1 VRFSTLRVSFLLS
14 IKKIKEMKRN
24 AVLIALF
31 CLVLQVADAQKA
43 LILKKYTVEYAVK
56 NAGIKS
62 TGRFDNVSAVVK
74 FDENNPSASS
84 ISAIIQAASFNSGI
98 AMRDKHLKAK
108 DYFDVA
114 TFPNITLVSTQ
125 IQKSANGYV
134 GTFNLTIKGTT
145 KSVQL
150 PFTVTNNGN
159 DLDFKA
165 TELSIDR
172 TTYGVGGSSLTLS
185 NTVKIT
191 LNATFSR

>member
-1 VRFSTLRVSFLLS
+1 MKKNALL
-14 IKKIKEMKRN
+14 IG
-24 AVLIALF
+24 LF
-31 CLVLQVADAQKA
+31 CLVLQVVRAQNA

-74 FDENNPSASS
+74 FDENNVSASS
-84 ISAIIQAASFNSGI
+84 ISATIQVNSFNSGL

-114 TFPNITLVSTQ
+114 SFPNINLVSTQ

-150 PFTVTNNGN
+150 PFSVIKNGT
-159 DLDFKA
+159 DWDFKA

-172 TTYGVGGSSLTLS
+172 TAYGVGGSSLTLS

-191 LNATFSR
+191 INATFSR

>member
-1 VRFSTLRVSFLLS
+1 MKKNALL
-14 IKKIKEMKRN
+14 IG
-24 AVLIALF
+24 LF

-43 LILKKYTVEYAVK
+43 LILKKYTAEYAVK

-62 TGRFDNVSAVVK
+62 TGRFDNVSANVK
-74 FDENNPSASS
+74 FDENNLAASS
-84 ISAIIQAASFNSGI
+84 IVATIQAASFNSGI
-98 AMRDKHLKAK
+98 AMRDNHLKGK
-108 DYFDVA
+108 EYFDA
-114 TFPNITLVSTQ
+114 ANFPNITLVSTQ
-125 IQKSANGYV
+125 IQKSGNGYI
-134 GTFNLTIKGTT
+134 GTFNLTIKSTT

-150 PFTVTNNGN
+150 PFSVTNNGN

-172 TTYGVGGSSLTLS
+172 TAYGVGGSSFTLS

>member
-1 VRFSTLRVSFLLS
+1 MKKNTL
-14 IKKIKEMKRN
+14 
-24 AVLIALF
+24 LIALF

-43 LILKKYTVEYAVK
+43 LILKKCTVEYAVK

-74 FDENNPSASS
+74 FDESNVSASS
-84 ISAIIQAASFNSGI
+84 ISATISTNSFNSGI
-98 AMRDKHLKAK
+98 AMRDKHLKGK
-108 DYFDVA
+108 EYFDA
-114 TFPNITLVSTQ
+114 ANFPNINLVSTQ
-125 IQKSANGYV
+125 IQKNANGYV

-150 PFTVTNNGN
+150 PFSVTNNGN

-172 TTYGVGGSSLTLS
+172 TVYSVGGSSFTLS

>member
-1 VRFSTLRVSFLLS
+1 MKKFSVF
-14 IKKIKEMKRN
+14 
-24 AVLIALF
+24 IALF
-31 CLVLQVADAQKA
+31 CLFSQISNAQKT
-43 LILKKYTVEYAVK
+43 LTFKKASVEYAVK

-74 FDENNPSASS
+74 FDENNVSASS
-84 ISAIIQAASFNSGI
+84 ISATIQANSFNSGI

-108 DYFDVA
+108 DYFDA
-114 TFPNITLVSTQ
+114 ARFPNINLVSTQ

-150 PFTVTNNGN
+150 PFSVIKNGT
-159 DLDFKA
+159 DWEFKT

-185 NTVKIT
+185 NTVKIAI
-191 LNATFSR
+191 NATFSR